1 VSTRESSALDD
12 DFAAVPDPGQDAVID
27 PHWLALRGGSTLPA
41 LYMPPAMGGRRSPV
55 TRVLASFLIAVFMLA
70 TSMGVCLTYGAPGGL
85 F

>member
-1 VSTRESSALDD
+1 MSTRQSDHLDD
-12 DFAAVPDPGQDAVID
+12 DFTDVPDPGPDAVVD

-55 TRVLASFLIAVFMLA
+55 MRLLASFLIAVFMLA
-70 TSMGVCLTYGAPGGL
+70 TSLGVCLTYGAPGGL